1 MKWMRVLAGVI
12 IISLFLTG
20 CPGKKQAERKPAEK
34 PPKIAFAVADMRRD
48 GTQAM
53 KKAVDQAAKKDRIRV
68 TWLDAKGDPLQQER
82 DVQELIKK
90 KVDAVVIQFVDPV
103 GGDALVRQLQMNRI
117 KVIALETLP
126 PNEPVEGYIASN
138 HRLAGELQ
146 ARFVVDER
154 GPNGGNVLIL
164 QGDPQ
169 DPMAREIT
177 DAARSALEENGYS
190 VTVESHPRYDPKL
203 VSQTVEKAL
212 AVGNWAAVLAN
223 ESRMAV
229 AAVEVLRTRGQT
241 REVLTAGVG
250 ADQTAAQALM
260 AGQHD
265 AEIDVM
271 PEMIGRFAFDAAKA
285 VAREGRW
292 NFEAQTTN
300 GVSGVPTRI
309 IPVRLITQENMFLLA
324 ERMQQG
330 GQRGGQGGGQQ
341 GGQGGQSGGGQQGGQ
356 QGGQSGGQGGGGQQG
371 GGRQQ
376 TKVMITTQDG
386 KTMEINVPG
395 EIKKIESMPAGQ
407 QGGQGGGQQGGGQGG
422 GSGSQ

>member
-229 AAVEVLRTRGQT
+229 A
-241 REVLTAGVG
+241 
-250 ADQTAAQALM
+250 
-260 AGQHD
+260 
-265 AEIDVM
+265 
-271 PEMIGRFAFDAAKA
+271 
-285 VAREGRW
+285 
-292 NFEAQTTN
+292 
-300 GVSGVPTRI
+300 
-309 IPVRLITQENMFLLA
+309 
-324 ERMQQG
+324 
-330 GQRGGQGGGQQ
+330 
-341 GGQGGQSGGGQQGGQ
+341 
-356 QGGQSGGQGGGGQQG
+356 
-371 GGRQQ
+371 
-376 TKVMITTQDG
+376 
-386 KTMEINVPG
+386 
-395 EIKKIESMPAGQ
+395 
-407 QGGQGGGQQGGGQGG
+407 
-422 GSGSQ
+422 